1 MNWLFELHKT
11 QPVAHAVGVLAFV
24 CVVGMA
30 LGSVKVKGV
39 GLGTAGV
46 LFAGILVGHFGKAV
60 DHHTLDFVKE
70 FGLILFVFTIGLQLG
85 PGFLA
90 ALQQQG
96 VKLNML
102 AAAIVLL
109 GAAGAPLAGWLAG
122 FDPAAVLG
130 IFSGASTNTPSL
142 GAGTQT
148 LSTLPDIAPDR
159 LTLPALA
166 YAVTYPMAI
175 VGIIGTLLVLK
186 LVFRVDP
193 VREAADF
200 AAKNRNQAEPVERH
214 TLIVTNPN
222 LDGVRLEEIP
232 GRIESRVTISR
243 VRHGQETRAATDAT
257 VIHRDDRLAVVGTR
271 AGIDQFER
279 VIGQRCD
286 EDLVL
291 SESNIT
297 FRRVIVTSRDVLG
310 KTVGELDL
318 GERFGVAVTRV
329 TRADIE
335 MSAVPGLRLRFGD
348 ILQIVGSDAD
358 LDKAAAA
365 LGNSLKELNETHFI
379 PFFIGITLGIVLGTL
394 PIAFPGLPQPLR
406 LGLAGGPL
414 IVALILSHV
423 GSIRRQVWY
432 MPVNTNLAFREF
444 GIALFFAAV
453 GLSAGAKFFTTVFSA
468 TGLQWLLAGVCV
480 TVLPLLLVGIFA
492 RVALKMN
499 FMDLS
504 GLLAG
509 SMTDPPALAFASN
522 VANSDAPTVAYA
534 TVYPPTTLLRILSAQ
549 VLAIALFR

>member
-1 MNWLFELHKT
+1 VNWLFELHKT

-30 LGSVKVKGV
+30 LASVKVKGI

-122 FDPAAVLG
+122 FDAAAVLG

-175 VGIIGTLLVLK
+175 VGIIGTLLVIK
-186 LVFRVDP
+186 QVFRVDP
-193 VREAADF
+193 VHEAADF
-200 AAKNRNQAEPVERH
+200 VAKNRSQAEPLERH
-214 TLIVTNPN
+214 TLVVTNPN
-222 LDGVRLEEIP
+222 LDGVRLKEIP
-232 GRIESRVTISR
+232 GRIESGVTISR
-243 VRHGQETRAATDAT
+243 VRHAGETRAATDAT
-257 VIHRDDRLAVVGTR
+257 VIHCDDRLAVVGNR
-271 AGIDQFER
+271 AGLDQFER
-279 VIGQRCD
+279 AIGQRCD

-291 SESNIT
+291 PESNIT

-329 TRADIE
+329 TRA
-335 MSAVPGLRLRFGD
+335 
-348 ILQIVGSDAD
+348 
-358 LDKAAAA
+358 
-365 LGNSLKELNETHFI
+365 
-379 PFFIGITLGIVLGTL
+379 
-394 PIAFPGLPQPLR
+394 
-406 LGLAGGPL
+406 
-414 IVALILSHV
+414 
-423 GSIRRQVWY
+423 
-432 MPVNTNLAFREF
+432 
-444 GIALFFAAV
+444 

-480 TVLPLLLVGIFA
+480 TVLPLLLVGVFA

-534 TVYPPTTLLRILSAQ
+534 TVYPLTTLLRILSAQ